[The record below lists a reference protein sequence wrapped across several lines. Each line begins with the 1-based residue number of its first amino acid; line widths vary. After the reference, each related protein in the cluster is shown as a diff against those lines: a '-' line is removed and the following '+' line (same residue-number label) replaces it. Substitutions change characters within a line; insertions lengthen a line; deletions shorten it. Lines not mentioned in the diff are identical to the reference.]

1 MVCFCKGEVGKI
13 FKLNLVLNCKL
24 NTRKSSKVSTTPH
37 QSYTTS
43 SNTGGWVATELTY
56 VQPHTTLTSE
66 KINKSGTAVMSQTEY
81 YFQIPNFGLFTGYMT
96 NILHMLICWNL
107 ICHGRNITIVPL
119 EDKLLYYVYYYAP
132 RDQSVCPITCHVK
145 GRTSNMKM
153 TQLGKTLMF

>member
-1 MVCFCKGEVGKI
+1 MVCFCKDEVGKI

-43 SNTGGWVATELTY
+43 SNTGGWLATELTY

-96 NILHMLICWNL
+96 KYSAYATML
-107 ICHGRNITIVPL
+107 
-119 EDKLLYYVYYYAP
+119 KLKMSRTEYYYGAT
-132 RDQSVCPITCHVK
+132 RGQITLLCVMNLVHNGVNIRREDS
-145 GRTSNMKM
+145 RTA
-153 TQLGKTLMF
+153 TAD